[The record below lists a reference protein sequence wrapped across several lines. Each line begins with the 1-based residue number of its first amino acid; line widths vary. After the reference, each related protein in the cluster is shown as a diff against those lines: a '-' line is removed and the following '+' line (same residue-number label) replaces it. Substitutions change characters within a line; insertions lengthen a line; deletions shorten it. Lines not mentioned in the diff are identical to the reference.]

1 MPVYRYV
8 ATANEPE
15 PIRES
20 GTVLA
25 RNEEKAR
32 DKLTAIGLSECSF
45 RELRG
50 LKGLLCRLF
59 PDIR

>member
-20 GTVLA
+20 GTILA
-25 RNEEKAR
+25 TDEENAR
-32 DKLTAIGLSECSF
+32 EKLTAIGLSICSF

-50 LKGLLCRLF
+50 LKGFLCRLF